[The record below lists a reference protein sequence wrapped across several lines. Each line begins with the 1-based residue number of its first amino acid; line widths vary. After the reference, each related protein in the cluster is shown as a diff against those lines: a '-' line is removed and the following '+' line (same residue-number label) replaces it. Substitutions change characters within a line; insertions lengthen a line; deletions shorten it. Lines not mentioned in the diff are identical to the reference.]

1 MQGFHVALEGRIS
14 ETFWTRKSQ
23 EWEAELQTIDRE
35 RARLQQPTT
44 VASVKA
50 AKILELAK
58 QAENLYKSQTPAEQ
72 RRLLDWCFRTAPSI
86 AEVSVP
92 PTLSHSICW
101 CEGTKRGIGGEGGSL
116 RTKSSEIYRFSL
128 AVSNFF

>member
-44 VASVKA
+44 VA
-50 AKILELAK
+50 
-58 QAENLYKSQTPAEQ
+58 P
-72 RRLLDWCFRTAPSI
+72 
-86 AEVSVP
+86 VSRP
-92 PTLSHSICW
+92 P
-101 CEGTKRGIGGEGGSL
+101 K
-116 RTKSSEIYRFSL
+116 F
-128 AVSNFF
+128 